1 MRGNTSPKHPD
12 DQGGPAKNINMK
24 EYKFKISGQDYATSV
39 EELENGMLNVT
50 VNGKTFQVELPEKA
64 HHPAT
69 GIVRPVASAPA
80 AQASSTVARPA
91 SAAPGNVIAPLPGTI
106 TSVKVQAG
114 QKVKKG
120 DVLVVMEAMKMA
132 NDITAEADGTVK
144 SVCVSQGQ
152 SVNQGMTLV
161 EFISDAPVAQEA
173 PKPAAPAPAPAPAP
187 GSKSVTAPL
196 PGTVT
201 QILVKVGD
209 AVKAGDTVLMLEA
222 MKMENS
228 ITAEA
233 AGTVKAIRVE
243 KGAQVQGGDVL
254 IEMA

>member
-1 MRGNTSPKHPD
+1 
-12 DQGGPAKNINMK
+12 MK
-24 EYKFKISGQDYATSV
+24 EYKFKISGQDYAASV
-39 EELENGMLNVT
+39 EELENGALNVT
-50 VNGKTFQVELPEKA
+50 VNGKTYQVELPEKA
-64 HHPAT
+64 HRPASS
-69 GIVRPVASAPA
+69 IVRPAAASPA
-80 AQASSTVARPA
+80 APTVARPNA
-91 SAAPGNVIAPLPGTI
+91 AAPGNVVAPLPGTI
-106 TSVKVQAG
+106 TCVKVQAG

-120 DVLVVMEAMKMA
+120 DVLVIMEAMKMA
-132 NDITAEADGTVK
+132 NDITAEADGTIK

-161 EFISDAPVAQEA
+161 EFISDAP
-173 PKPAAPAPAPAPAP
+173 AAPAPAPKAAPAAP
-187 GSKSVTAPL
+187 KPAAGANNVTAPL

-209 AVKAGDTVLMLEA
+209 TVKAGDTVLMLEA

>member
-1 MRGNTSPKHPD
+1 
-12 DQGGPAKNINMK
+12 MK
-24 EYKFKISGQDYATSV
+24 EYKFKISGQDYAASV
-39 EELENGMLNVT
+39 EELENGALNVT

-69 GIVRPVASAPA
+69 GIVRPAASAPA
-80 AQASSTVARPA
+80 AQGATTVARPA

-173 PKPAAPAPAPAPAP
+173 PKPAAPAP

>member
-1 MRGNTSPKHPD
+1 
-12 DQGGPAKNINMK
+12 MK

-69 GIVRPVASAPA
+69 GIVRPAASAPA
-80 AQASSTVARPA
+80 AQGATTVARPA
-91 SAAPGNVIAPLPGTI
+91 SAAPGNVLAPLPGTI

>member
-1 MRGNTSPKHPD
+1 
-12 DQGGPAKNINMK
+12 MK

-39 EELENGMLNVT
+39 EELENGALNVT
-50 VNGKTFQVELPEKA
+50 VNGKTFQVELPENA
-64 HHPAT
+64 HPPAT
-69 GIVRPVASAPA
+69 GIVRPAASAPA
-80 AQASSTVARPA
+80 AQGATTVARPA

-173 PKPAAPAPAPAPAP
+173 PKPAAPASAPAPAP

-222 MKMENS
+222 MMMENS

>member
-1 MRGNTSPKHPD
+1 
-12 DQGGPAKNINMK
+12 MK
-24 EYKFKISGQDYATSV
+24 EYKFKISGQDYAASV
-39 EELENGMLNVT
+39 EELENGALNVT

-69 GIVRPVASAPA
+69 GIVRPAASAPA

-173 PKPAAPAPAPAPAP
+173 PKPAAPASAPAPAP

>member
-1 MRGNTSPKHPD
+1 
-12 DQGGPAKNINMK
+12 MK
-24 EYKFKISGQDYATSV
+24 EYKFKISGQDYAASV
-39 EELENGMLNVT
+39 EELENGTLNVT
-50 VNGKTFQVELPEKA
+50 VNGKTYQVELPEKA
-64 HHPAT
+64 HRPASS
-69 GIVRPVASAPA
+69 IVRPAAASPA
-80 AQASSTVARPA
+80 APTVARPNA
-91 SAAPGNVIAPLPGTI
+91 AAPGNVVAPLPGTI
-106 TSVKVQAG
+106 TCVKVQAG

-132 NDITAEADGTVK
+132 NDITAEADGTIK

-161 EFISDAPVAQEA
+161 EFISDAPAAPVAPAPKAAPTATPAA
-173 PKPAAPAPAPAPAP
+173 PKPAAGAN
-187 GSKSVTAPL
+187 SVTAPL

-209 AVKAGDTVLMLEA
+209 TVKAGDTVLMLEA

>member
-1 MRGNTSPKHPD
+1 
-12 DQGGPAKNINMK
+12 MK

-173 PKPAAPAPAPAPAP
+173 PKPAAPASAPAPAPAP